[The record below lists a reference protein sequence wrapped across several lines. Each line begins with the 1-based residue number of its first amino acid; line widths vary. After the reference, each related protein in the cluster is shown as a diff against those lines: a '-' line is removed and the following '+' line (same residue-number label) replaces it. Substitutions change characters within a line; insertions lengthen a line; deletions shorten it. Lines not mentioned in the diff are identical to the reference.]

1 MLTVKDFEFN
11 MFGEK
16 TYVVFDP
23 LKRECAVVDPGMMN
37 AAECARFGHFIEEQE
52 LKVKYLVATHLHID
66 HLMGLEYIE
75 NSYNVG
81 LSASPLDVFLGE
93 RLKWQAEMFHLPVK
107 VPDQIVLANP
117 LEPGDELPLGDDA
130 LEVLAVPGHSPGSIA
145 LYSRM
150 SEFVLVGD
158 ALFRGS
164 IGRTDLPGG
173 DYATLVKSIGTTL
186 GALPPQTKVYSG
198 HGPST
203 TIAHELA
210 TNPFL

>member
-16 TYVVFDP
+16 TYLVFDP
-23 LKRECAVVDPGMMN
+23 KTRECAVVDPGMMN
-37 AAECARFGHFIEEQE
+37 ADECARFGSYVEEHK

-75 NSYNVG
+75 KTYNVG

-107 VPDQIVLANP
+107 VPDQIILANP
-117 LEPGDELPLGDDA
+117 LEPGDVLPLGVDE

-145 LYSRM
+145 LYSSK

-186 GALPPQTKVYSG
+186 GTLPPQTKVYSG

-203 TIAHELA
+203 TIAYELA